1 MCYLLKY
8 CIHLYAILYYNN
20 IFFMIFK
27 KNGSLF
33 LAWIMTASVFA
44 GCQSTPSKPTDHP
57 PSTYKIVLIAGP
69 NDHCSDNSKPCHKYI
84 QDLLIVRDCLREGK
98 NGIDIDVQMYVGERP
113 PIGSL
118 EDVDVVVVHTSA
130 DRYAH
135 EWHGIFPPNPRAEEY
150 QDADYKKFLK
160 YFDAKMDGGMGLVV
174 LHYATWVDHPI
185 AQDRYSKW
193 VGGYYLDGKSNV
205 DGDSNT
211 PGTTATETV
220 ELASPEHPILNGV
233 KPWTSVAEYYHRMYF
248 GEDPNRIIPI
258 LKSSLPK
265 EDPKPETIAWAM
277 ERPDGGRGFGF
288 TGCHNHENMYIP
300 DFRKFVLNAIIWTA
314 GAEVPEVGFES
325 ELTKTYFK

>member
-1 MCYLLKY
+1 
-8 CIHLYAILYYNN
+8 
-20 IFFMIFK
+20 MISQR
-27 KNGSLF
+27 NVCLV
-33 LAWIMTASVFA
+33 LAWLMVISVSAS
-44 GCQSTPSKPTDHP
+44 CRSTPDPKTDDS
-57 PSTYKIVLIAGP
+57 PSTFKIVLIAGP

-84 QDLLIVRDCLREGK
+84 QDMLVIKDCLREGK
-98 NGIDIDVQMYVGERP
+98 DGMEIEVELYVGERP

-118 EDVDVVVVHTSA
+118 DEVDVVVVHTSA

-150 QDADYKKFLK
+150 GDAEYQKFLK
-160 YFDAKMDGGMGLVV
+160 YFDREMDRGMGLVV
-174 LHYATWVDHPI
+174 LHYATWVDHPT
-185 AQDRYSKW
+185 AQELYLKW
-193 VGGYYLDGKSNV
+193 VGGYYLDGMSNV

-211 PGTTATETV
+211 PGTTAVETV
-220 ELASPEHPILNGV
+220 ELANPDHPILNGV

-248 GEDPNRIIPI
+248 GEDPSRIVPL

-265 EDPKPETIAWAM
+265 ESPKPETIAWAL
-277 ERPDGGRGFGF
+277 ERPDGGRGFSF

-325 ELTKTYFK
+325 ELTKKYFK